1 MKCQI
6 VNCENEAH
14 YKIKIG
20 AGAELCGTRIGVFVC
35 KDCLLRIYNPRGG
48 GYYSEEKENKFLRE
62 HEIEVLINFELLPPP
77 HEK

>member
-14 YKIKIG
+14 YKIKIE
-20 AGAELCGTRIGVFVC
+20 AGAELSGTRIGIFVC
-35 KDCLLRIYNPRGG
+35 KDCLLRMYNPRGY
-48 GYYSEEKENKFLRE
+48 GYYSEEKENKFLQE
-62 HEIEVLINFELLPPP
+62 HEIGVLMNFDLLPPP